1 MFISDAYAQTAG
13 PAAAAQ
19 VGPLDAMMQSGLPML
34 ALMGA
39 VFYFLIFR
47 PQMQQRKRHQE
58 MLNALKK
65 NDVIITQGGLIGK
78 VRSVADDEVRVEL
91 APNVEVRLVR
101 SAIAE
106 VKSKTDPAP
115 ANDTK
120 PASAS

>member
-1 MFISDAYAQTAG
+1 MFISEAYAQTAG
-13 PAAAAQ
+13 SAPAAADPMQ
-19 VGPLDAMMQSGLPML
+19 GMIGTFMPLI
-34 ALMGA
+34 LMGA

-58 MLNALKK
+58 MLTALKK
-65 NDVIITQGGLIGK
+65 NDVVITQGGLIGK
-78 VRSVADDEVRVEL
+78 VRSVADDEVRLEL
-91 APNVEVRLVR
+91 SPNVEVRIVR

>member
-1 MFISDAYAQTAG
+1 MFISDAFAQTAG
-13 PAAAAQ
+13 PAAAADPMQ
-19 VGPLDAMMQSGLPML
+19 GLIGSFLPLI
-34 ALMGA
+34 LMGA
-39 VFYFLIFR
+39 VFYFLLLR

-58 MLNALKK
+58 MLSALKK

-91 APNVEVRLVR
+91 APNVEVRVIR

-120 PASAS
+120 SASAS

>member
-1 MFISDAYAQTAG
+1 MFISEAYAQTAG
-13 PAAAAQ
+13 AAAAADPMQ
-19 VGPLDAMMQSGLPML
+19 GMIGTFMPLI
-34 ALMGA
+34 LMGA

-58 MLNALKK
+58 MLTALKK
-65 NDVIITQGGLIGK
+65 NDVVITQGGLIGK
-78 VRSVADDEVRVEL
+78 VRSVADDEVRLEL
-91 APNVEVRLVR
+91 SPNVEVRIVR

>member
-1 MFISDAYAQTAG
+1 MFITDAYAQTAA

-19 VGPLDAMMQSGLPML
+19 VGPFDAMMQSGLPML

-91 APNVEVRLVR
+91 APNVEVRVVR